1 MMVGLTL
8 SYLSHCRMARWLFVF
23 YCSGALFSWKESD
36 IPFIEHAKYFPT
48 CPYIRYV
55 KGHVFIREQHSEYRT
70 ELD

>member
-1 MMVGLTL
+1 MTVGLKL

-23 YCSGALFSWKESD
+23 LFSWKESD

-48 CPYIRYV
+48 CPYITYV